1 MRTDTLDRL
10 ELHYQI
16 QNQIK
21 EICERSGLVNIKFSQ
36 PYWCC
41 VGYKNK
47 KGLNMCGLA
56 GIISLFSS
64 NFDKRYFKLDVEE
77 IIRRGPDSYGNY
89 FDKRNLNEISIAHR
103 RLSIIDL
110 SEKGN
115 QPMKSKNGR
124 YVIAFNGEVYNHKS
138 IKGN

>member
-1 MRTDTLDRL
+1 
-10 ELHYQI
+10 
-16 QNQIK
+16 
-21 EICERSGLVNIKFSQ
+21 
-36 PYWCC
+36 
-41 VGYKNK
+41 
-47 KGLNMCGLA
+47 MCGLA

-64 NFDKRYFKLDVEE
+64 NFDSKDTLNLMSEE

-124 YVIAFNGEVYNHKS
+124 YVIA
-138 IKGN
+138 